1 MASQGKTAS
10 REHVATMFNC
20 NNYNL
25 LGVHIIYLFKN
36 ILYNTNTHTHIYT
49 YNLSICSVYN
59 VLMDILYLRYYICS
73 RICDCVMLPT
83 SVISPA
89 AIEVNRSKGT
99 WTSWNMSKRPLE
111 GRQIWW
117 QEMMKLSFNDDID
130 DIVRLCNSNRIRS
143 ALVAEWNS
151 KKWFLGGNERTMMG
165 RGRLDFHMF
174 SRLVVLFLSSWSMTI
189 KVYHNL

>member
-1 MASQGKTAS
+1 
-10 REHVATMFNC
+10 MFNC
-20 NNYNL
+20 NYNL
-25 LGVHIIYLFKN
+25 LGVHIFICLKTY
-36 ILYNTNTHTHIYT
+36 YMTQTHTYIYIIIYT

-59 VLMDILYLRYYICS
+59 VLMDILYLRYYLCS

-89 AIEVNRSKGT
+89 AIEVNRSNGT

-151 KKWFLGGNERTMMG
+151 KKWFLVGNERTMMG
-165 RGRLDFHMF
+165 RGRLNPYIFH
-174 SRLVVLFLSSWSMTI
+174 RLVVLFLSSWSMTI
-189 KVYHNL
+189 KVYHNH